1 MPIVHLVAAE
11 TCWLPSQVI
20 DGASMGNS
28 EQQQAAKSEALSYY
42 AELESILRAAA
53 AQVNGFSEQ
62 QDMRQAIHELQQQL
76 QVRTGV
82 TRI

>member
-1 MPIVHLVAAE
+1 MPIVQLVAAE
-11 TCWLPSQVI
+11 TQWLPSQVI
-20 DGASMGNS
+20 DGASTGDS
-28 EQQQAAKSEALSYY
+28 EQQQAAKSKALSYC

-76 QVRTGV
+76 QARSGI
-82 TRI
+82 TRM